1 MIQSLILATLNQTE
15 PNQGENKPTVGTLS
29 LDEALSIDFH
39 YEVSTRLREY
49 FTIGL
54 RGKA

>member
-1 MIQSLILATLNQTE
+1 MIQSSILATLNQTE
-15 PNQGENKPTVGTLS
+15 PNQGENKATVGTLS